1 MTKNKKSKR
10 GGLTAIHVA
19 LVTVITSTP
28 VFLPGAANDL
38 IRKDLDLTTSDIGLV
53 FTLYWIGS
61 ALGAYTSRRAS
72 NTSPVERL
80 INLSLFITAFSLLLM
95 YIYPSIGLWVGAAL
109 GGVAYGYSQPY
120 TNFLIMRKCELKM
133 QGFAFGLKQAAIPAA
148 TLLCSL
154 TIPLLAGPIG
164 WRNVFWVI
172 AACALMYAILTALLA
187 GPIGWRNVF
196 WVIAACALM
205 YAILTALLTWNA
217 NTKKRAITKEREL
230 SINKHLL
237 FLAIAGGC
245 GAMIGNSLGGFLI
258 TSLTHGGLSMF
269 MASMVAAA
277 ASITNIF
284 VRIFAGI
291 VTDRHPSSSTTILI
305 QMFIVGVF
313 GTGMLMLSLP
323 LTQILGAILA
333 YGGGWGWAGLLHY
346 VTGKSYPGNEGQ
358 ATAISQMG
366 VSTGAAI
373 GPLLFGYLFSNLG
386 PNIAWLSMT
395 IAGILACISITIAN
409 SAKPIIHQNEIV
421 KRRNAI

>member
-1 MTKNKKSKR
+1 MKKNKKSKR

-80 INLSLFITAFSLLLM
+80 INLSLFTTAFSLLLM

-154 TIPLLAGPIG
+154 TIPL
-164 WRNVFWVI
+164 F
-172 AACALMYAILTALLA
+172 A

-205 YAILTALLTWNA
+205 YAILTALLTWNS

-230 SINKHLL
+230 SLNKHLL

-421 KRRNAI
+421 KRRNAV